1 MNHETACMQLSSVYL
16 CKLLGG
22 DTQDLQL
29 ALSESATHPFQ
40 MLSTLDIMQKTIL
53 TFAFLTQE
61 EPMSHKREDPMSH
74 KHKTI
79 HAISLQRW
87 SRNQGGTEDQTA
99 DATRTKT
106 KQSKIE

>member
-1 MNHETACMQLSSVYL
+1 MNHETACMQLSDVYL

-53 TFAFLTQE
+53 TFAFVTQE
-61 EPMSHKREDPMSH
+61 KREDPMSH